1 MRQPRKFG
9 NFPNYEL
16 LKYVTK
22 RRDAV
27 AIRAWA
33 DLYDLFLSGKDCY
46 IGPPYNR
53 RKRWLRKL
61 KKAGLCY
68 FAEQSQRWRLSQ
80 KGYEV
85 IDALDK
91 LHARNNTKSNGF

>member
-1 MRQPRKFG
+1 MRQPEKFG

-27 AIRAWA
+27 AIRAWT
-33 DLYDLFLSGKDCY
+33 DLNDLFLSGKDCY
-46 IGPPYNR
+46 LGPPYNR

-61 KKAGLCY
+61 KKQV
-68 FAEQSQRWRLSQ
+68 F
-80 KGYEV
+80 V
-85 IDALDK
+85 ILLNEAKDGDCLK
-91 LHARNNTKSNGF
+91 KVMK